1 LVQKRNRAL
10 ILLLLSTGARSSEV
24 LRLDRSEWKSE
35 RWWVLGEGDRERIV
49 EVTDKVRAAVED
61 YLDPWTTPPLCS
73 LACANRAASFN
84 RFTIA
89 GAQHVCRQFA

>member
-1 LVQKRNRAL
+1 M
-10 ILLLLSTGARSSEV
+10 E
-24 LRLDRSEWKSE
+24 SE
-35 RWWVLGEGDRERIV
+35 RWWVFGEDDRERIV

-61 YLDPWTTPPLCS
+61 YLDPWSTPPLCS
-73 LACANRAASFN
+73 LACAKTAASFN